1 MARKQPPFPPEPT
14 TKPDHRKA
22 RRSTGAPPVR
32 GNLATKR
39 RPASEAP
46 TLPPPPPESPSSDQ
60 GRTTRNSGAA
70 GPESKTPKAPKVS
83 AVRPKARTTVPAP
96 NVANVDEVTADMR
109 NDPRRDDD

>member
-1 MARKQPPFPPEPT
+1 MAKKQPPFPPEPT
-14 TKPDHRKA
+14 TKPDHRKV
-22 RRSTGAPPVR
+22 RRSGAPSVR
-32 GNLATKR
+32 GNLATKQ

-46 TLPPPPPESPSSDQ
+46 TLPPPPLPSSDQ
-60 GRTTRNSGAA
+60 GRHVRTSGAA

-83 AVRPKARTTVPAP
+83 AVRPKARTSTRAA